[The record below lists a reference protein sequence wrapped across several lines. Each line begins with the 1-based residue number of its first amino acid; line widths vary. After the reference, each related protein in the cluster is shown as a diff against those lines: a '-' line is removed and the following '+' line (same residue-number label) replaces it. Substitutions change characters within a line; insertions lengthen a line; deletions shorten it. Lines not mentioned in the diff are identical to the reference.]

1 MSAIHKVPSR
11 LCPACSA
18 PEPIEAGER
27 VWPLNWWC
35 RNCGHL
41 LPAQNGIAMLAPE
54 LANTI
59 SGFDPASF
67 ELLASVEA
75 TYFWF
80 VARNELIVALANRF
94 FPGAKSLLEIGCGN
108 GAVLRALAGSRK
120 WSRLVGSDLHPA
132 GLLNARNRVP
142 EAEFIQMDATRVAAQ
157 NAFDL
162 IGAFDVLEHV
172 LDDEGALRGLR
183 RAIAPSGG
191 VIIAVPQH
199 PWLWSR
205 EDEIGHHVRRYR
217 RGELEEKLKR
227 NGFVVM
233 FSSSFVSVLLPL
245 MIASRLISR
254 VRGAHADF
262 GREMTIGPA
271 ANRALLSMLRA
282 EVRSTLAGMR
292 WPVGGS
298 RVIVA
303 RAVPARP

>member
-1 MSAIHKVPSR
+1 
-11 LCPACSA
+11 
-18 PEPIEAGER
+18 
-27 VWPLNWWC
+27 
-35 RNCGHL
+35 
-41 LPAQNGIAMLAPE
+41 MLAPE

-80 VARNELIVALANRF
+80 VARNELIVALADRF
-94 FPGAKSLLEIGCGN
+94 FPRAKSLLEIGCGN
-108 GAVLRALAGSRK
+108 GIVLRALADSRK
-120 WSRLVGSDLHPA
+120 WLRLVGSDLHPA

-142 EAEFIQMDATRVAAQ
+142 QAELIQMDATRVAAQ

-172 LDDEGALRGLR
+172 SDDEGALRGLR
-183 RAIAPSGG
+183 RAVTPSGG

-205 EDEIGHHVRRYR
+205 EDEIGYHVRRYR

-245 MIASRLISR
+245 MIASRVISR
-254 VRGAHADF
+254 LRGAPTEP
-262 GREMTIGPA
+262 GRAVKIGPC
-271 ANRALLSMLRA
+271 ANRTFLAMLRA

-292 WPVGGS
+292 WPIGGS
-298 RVIVA
+298 RVVVA
-303 RAVPARP
+303 YPGPDRP

>member
-1 MSAIHKVPSR
+1 
-11 LCPACSA
+11 
-18 PEPIEAGER
+18 
-27 VWPLNWWC
+27 
-35 RNCGHL
+35 
-41 LPAQNGIAMLAPE
+41 MLAPE